1 MSNKNEATRD
11 QARQILKNGI
21 LNMSVERLVQMAKF
35 GLKGNIELSNG
46 SISVQNVFN
55 RIGYDEE
62 KDTITFS
69 IEEATS
75 AYGVISIIHKPVL
88 YGSVSFFIGSIEDIS
103 GCEDA
108 DDPEEWLNINI
119 QMEDG
124 TTIKISVL
132 Y

>member
-1 MSNKNEATRD
+1 MNDKNEAARE

-21 LNMSVERLVQMAKF
+21 LDMSIARLIQMSNY
-35 GLKGNIELSNG
+35 GLKGNIELSNR
-46 SISVQNVFN
+46 SISIQNVFN

-69 IEEATS
+69 TEETTS
-75 AYGVISIIHKPVL
+75 SYGAISIVHKPVV
-88 YGSVSFFIGSIEDIS
+88 YGSVSFFIGDIEDIS

-108 DDPEEWLNINI
+108 DNPEEWLNINI
-119 QMEDG
+119 QMENG
-124 TTIKISVL
+124 TTIKISIL